1 MKYLALTILA
11 EANTNVVAEF
21 YQLVEHCEC
30 VVVESRCNW
39 LGNELCLYALLSG
52 AWNAIAKMES
62 GITVLESMFDLKLA
76 MRRTDQR
83 KFMEETELY
92 PYSVYVTAP
101 ANPLVVNRIVG
112 FFTAQ
117 TISLNEVVIDS
128 YLAPYTQAKMLMMT
142 LSINIPS
149 SLSIS
154 DLRDRFMLFCD
165 DYNFDAMMGPEKD

>member
-11 EANTNVVAEF
+11 ESNTNVAAEF

-39 LGNELCLYALLSG
+39 LGNELCLQALLSG

-62 GITVLESMFDLKLA
+62 AVVTLENMFDVKLA
-76 MRRTDQR
+76 IRRTDQR
-83 KFMEETELY
+83 KFFEETELY
-92 PYSVYVTAP
+92 PYAVYVTAP
-101 ANPLVVNRIVG
+101 ANPLVVNRIVS
-112 FFTAQ
+112 FFTTQ
-117 TISLNEVVIDS
+117 MISLNEVVIKS
-128 YLAPYTQAKMLMMT
+128 YSAPYTQVKMLVLT
-142 LSINIPS
+142 LSVNIPN